1 MKCENLV
8 NNEHYVNIQGDP
20 DPKDGLRPAVRGA
33 QLVSFT
39 ARVLRALAE
48 NTRAGAR
55 IVDLAERTGLP
66 RATINRVVRGL
77 CAEGLVMRGE
87 DGRHRLGG
95 LAFELGLAA
104 EQHFPWREIAA
115 PSMTRISTE
124 TGDTCFLMIRSGA
137 DAVCIA
143 RHEGGYPVR
152 ALTIDVGNRRPL
164 GAAAASLALLMHMPA
179 AESDAYIAR
188 NAARIARYGM
198 LNADVVS
205 RMVGNARRLGFALNH
220 DNILPEV
227 SAVGVAIPPQA
238 GRPYAALSVAALTT
252 RIMKDDR
259 YLAIAAL
266 LQREA
271 KEIADQLQAGRAGAS
286 AWR

>member
-1 MKCENLV
+1 MRSKKLP
-8 NNEHYVNIQGDP
+8 NNEHNVDTA
-20 DPKDGLRPAVRGA
+20 DGGAARNGTGRPVRGA

-48 NTRAGAR
+48 STRGGAR
-55 IVDLAERTGLP
+55 IVDLVERTGLP

-77 CAEGLVMRGE
+77 CAEGLATRDG
-87 DGRHRLGG
+87 DGRYRLGG

-104 EQHFPWREIAA
+104 EQQFPLREIAA
-115 PSMTRISTE
+115 ASMARISTE
-124 TGDTCFLMIRSGA
+124 TGDTCFLMMRSGA

-164 GAAAASLALLMHMPA
+164 GAAAASLALLMHMP
-179 AESDAYIAR
+179 EKDCDAYIDR

-198 LNADVVS
+198 LNADVV
-205 RMVGNARRLGFALNH
+205 RGMVENARRLGFALNH

-227 SAVGVAIPPQA
+227 SAVGVAIPARA
-238 GRPYAALSVAALTT
+238 GQPYAALSVAALTS
-252 RIMKDDR
+252 RIMKDNR
-259 YLAIAAL
+259 YRAIAAL

-271 KEIADQLQAGRAGAS
+271 LQISELSISG
-286 AWR
+286 

>member
-1 MKCENLV
+1 M
-8 NNEHYVNIQGDP
+8 NNDYYVNTAGGVARDDEP
-20 DPKDGLRPAVRGA
+20 RPAVRGA

-48 NTRAGAR
+48 NMRGGAR

-66 RATINRVVRGL
+66 RATVDRVVRGL
-77 CAEGLVMRGE
+77 CAEGLVMRDK
-87 DGRHRLGG
+87 DGRHQLGG

-115 PSMTRISTE
+115 PSMARISTE

-179 AESDAYIAR
+179 AECDAYIER

-198 LNADVVS
+198 LNADIVG
-205 RMVGNARRLGFALNH
+205 RMVANARRLGFALNH

-227 SAVGVAIPPQA
+227 SAVGVAIPAQA
-238 GRPYAALSVAALTT
+238 GRPYAALSVAALTS

-266 LQREA
+266 LGREA
-271 KEIADQLQAGRAGAS
+271 KEIASQFQAGQAS
-286 AWR
+286 MGR